1 MNGRRSTTETERLPQ
16 NNLPEMRWYRYS
28 IDDILSHLNSSRSG
42 LGENEALSRLEEFGA
57 NEVSFKKEESPIH
70 QFLKQFT
77 SPLIYVLIA
86 AGIVTFFLREW
97 ADTSVILGV
106 VLANAI
112 IGFIQERKSQH
123 ALESLA
129 KMIVLE
135 AVVLR
140 GERRR
145 VVPSREVVVGD
156 VVILDSGGRVP
167 ADMRLFYVK
176 NLRVDESA
184 LTGESMPVEKT
195 GDVIEGDDL
204 PIGDQRNMAFAGT
217 LITQGQGMGVVVAT
231 AAETEI
237 GKISGFIEKTTKFST
252 PLLQKLEVFGK
263 QLSLIIVSVSLFT
276 FLWGIAQDYDPVF
289 IFLVAVGLAV
299 AAIPESLP
307 AAITITL
314 AIGVKKMADRNAII
328 RNLPSVETLGST
340 TLICTDKTGTL
351 TKNQMTVTSVYA
363 GGKSYRVTGTG
374 YEPSGSF
381 FSGEREV
388 DPLSD
393 ETLALLLEAGALC
406 NDSAMREDGYGIEG
420 DPTEGALLVSAL
432 KAGTRLDLP
441 RLDVIP
447 FEPENQYMATLH
459 RLNDHENI
467 IYVKGSPERI
477 LSFSKRSQGK
487 DSLDSEEITGAA
499 DEMTTQALR
508 VLAVSYKKVDSE
520 KNRITPDDM
529 RDLVFLGLV
538 GMIDP
543 PRDEVIDAIKTCK
556 RAGIR
561 VIMITGDHEKTAL
574 AIAEKV
580 GIETQGALTG
590 SKLDEIED
598 SELEAILT
606 DISVFARTSPEH
618 KLKIVQHLQKRGEV
632 VAVTGDGIN
641 DAPALRT
648 ADIGIAMG
656 ITGTEVSREAA
667 DMILADDNFA
677 SIVAAVEEGR
687 DVYGKISKIILW
699 TLPTNGG
706 EGLSMMA
713 ALLLGLTLPLLP
725 LHILWINTVTAIGLG
740 TTLIAEPK
748 ERDLLNR
755 PPRPAS
761 EPLLQPLIKKLVIL
775 VSVLMV
781 TGALTLFLINLEDEG
796 VDVARTITINTIVL
810 FEIFYLLNS
819 KSIDE
824 HVFKRLLRNKFMLL
838 GVTIVVLLQMLITY
852 HPMMNTIFH
861 TAPLE
866 PAKWPAIILVASSV
880 FFIIELAKEARK
892 RNSLKKFLTVLTV

>member
-1 MNGRRSTTETERLPQ
+1 MIFPSAISGIWLLPG
-16 NNLPEMRWYRYS
+16 
-28 IDDILSHLNSSRSG
+28 H
-42 LGENEALSRLEEFGA
+42 
-57 NEVSFKKEESPIH
+57 
-70 QFLKQFT
+70 
-77 SPLIYVLIA
+77 
-86 AGIVTFFLREW
+86 
-97 ADTSVILGV
+97 SV
-106 VLANAI
+106 
-112 IGFIQERKSQH
+112 
-123 ALESLA
+123 
-129 KMIVLE
+129 
-135 AVVLR
+135 
-140 GERRR
+140 
-145 VVPSREVVVGD
+145 
-156 VVILDSGGRVP
+156 
-167 ADMRLFYVK
+167 
-176 NLRVDESA
+176 
-184 LTGESMPVEKT
+184 
-195 GDVIEGDDL
+195 
-204 PIGDQRNMAFAGT
+204 
-217 LITQGQGMGVVVAT
+217 TQGQGMGVVVAT

-237 GKISGFIEKTTKFST
+237 GKISGFIEKTPNFST

-477 LSFSKRSQGK
+477 LSFSKRSEGR
-487 DSLDSEEITGAA
+487 DSLDSEEITGVA

-748 ERDLLNR
+748 ERGLLNR

-866 PAKWPAIILVASSV
+866 PAKWPVIILVASSV

-892 RNSLKKFLTVLTV
+892 RNNLKNF

>member
-1 MNGRRSTTETERLPQ
+1 MT
-16 NNLPEMRWYRYS
+16 WYQAS
-28 IDDILSHLNSSRSG
+28 IDDILSRFNSSRFG
-42 LGENEALSRLEEFGA
+42 LEKSEALSRLEQFGV

-70 QFLKQFT
+70 QFLKQFL

-97 ADTSVILGV
+97 ADMSVILGV

-112 IGFIQERKSQH
+112 IGFIQERKAQH

-140 GERRR
+140 DGRRT

-156 VVILDSGGRVP
+156 VVFLESGGRVP

-176 NLRVDESA
+176 NLRVDEST

-195 GDVIEGDDL
+195 GDLIEGDGVT
-204 PIGDQRNMAFAGT
+204 IGDQRNMAFAGT

-231 AAETEI
+231 AADTEI
-237 GKISGFIEKTTKFST
+237 GKISGFIEKATKFST

-263 QLSLIIVSVSLFT
+263 QLSLAVVLLALFT
-276 FLWGIAQDYDPVF
+276 FFWGMLQDYDPVF
-289 IFLVAVGLAV
+289 IFLAAVGLAV

-307 AAITITL
+307 AALTITL

-340 TLICTDKTGTL
+340 TVICTDKTGTL
-351 TKNQMTVTSVYA
+351 TKNQMTVTSIYA
-363 GGKSYRVTGTG
+363 GGHSYTVTGAG

-381 FSGEREV
+381 FSDGREV

-393 ETLALLLEAGALC
+393 ETLTLLLEAGSLC
-406 NDSAMREDGYGIEG
+406 NDSAMKEDGCGIEG

-447 FEPENQYMATLH
+447 FEPEDQYMATLH

-477 LSFSKRSQGK
+477 LSFSKTQEEK
-487 DSLDSEEITGAA
+487 NSLDSEEIVGAA
-499 DEMTTQALR
+499 DEMTTHALR
-508 VLAVSYKKVDSE
+508 VLAIAYKKVDSE
-520 KNRITPDDM
+520 KNKITPDDM
-529 RDLVFLGLV
+529 KNLVFLGLV

-543 PRDEVIDAIKTCK
+543 PRDEVIDAIKTCN

-574 AIAEKV
+574 AIAKKV
-580 GIETQGALTG
+580 GIETESVLTG

-598 SELEAILT
+598 SELEASLE
-606 DISVFARTSPEH
+606 DVSVFARTSPEH
-618 KLKIVQHLQKRGEV
+618 KFKIVQHLQKRGEI

-641 DAPALRT
+641 DAPALKT

-656 ITGTEVSREAA
+656 ISGTEVSREAA

-706 EGLSMMA
+706 EGLSIMA

-740 TTLIAEPK
+740 TTIIAEPK
-748 ERDLLNR
+748 EKGLLHR

-761 EPLLQPLIKKLVIL
+761 EPLLQPLIKKLLIL
-775 VSVLMV
+775 VSIMMV
-781 TGALTLFLINLEDEG
+781 TGAFTLFTLNLEREG
-796 VDVARTITINTIVL
+796 IEVSRTIAINTIVL
-810 FEIFYLLNS
+810 FEIFYLFNS

-824 HVFKRLLRNKFMLL
+824 HVFKKLLKNKFMLL
-838 GVTIVVLLQMLITY
+838 GVAIVISLQMLITY
-852 HPMMNTIFH
+852 DPGANTVFH
-861 TAPLE
+861 TAPLT
-866 PAKWPAIILVASSV
+866 PAQWAVIILVASSV
-880 FFIIELAKEARK
+880 FFTVEFTKYIRK
-892 RNSLKKFLTVLTV
+892 RYH

>member
-1 MNGRRSTTETERLPQ
+1 
-16 NNLPEMRWYRYS
+16 
-28 IDDILSHLNSSRSG
+28 
-42 LGENEALSRLEEFGA
+42 
-57 NEVSFKKEESPIH
+57 
-70 QFLKQFT
+70 
-77 SPLIYVLIA
+77 
-86 AGIVTFFLREW
+86 
-97 ADTSVILGV
+97 
-106 VLANAI
+106 
-112 IGFIQERKSQH
+112 
-123 ALESLA
+123 
-129 KMIVLE
+129 
-135 AVVLR
+135 
-140 GERRR
+140 
-145 VVPSREVVVGD
+145 
-156 VVILDSGGRVP
+156 
-167 ADMRLFYVK
+167 
-176 NLRVDESA
+176 
-184 LTGESMPVEKT
+184 
-195 GDVIEGDDL
+195 
-204 PIGDQRNMAFAGT
+204 
-217 LITQGQGMGVVVAT
+217 
-231 AAETEI
+231 
-237 GKISGFIEKTTKFST
+237 
-252 PLLQKLEVFGK
+252 
-263 QLSLIIVSVSLFT
+263 
-276 FLWGIAQDYDPVF
+276 
-289 IFLVAVGLAV
+289 
-299 AAIPESLP
+299 
-307 AAITITL
+307 
-314 AIGVKKMADRNAII
+314 
-328 RNLPSVETLGST
+328 
-340 TLICTDKTGTL
+340 
-351 TKNQMTVTSVYA
+351 
-363 GGKSYRVTGTG
+363 VTGTG

-477 LSFSKRSQGK
+477 LSFSKRSEGR
-487 DSLDSEEITGAA
+487 DSLDSEEITGVA

-590 SKLDEIED
+590 SRLDEIED

-648 ADIGIAMG
+648 AEIGIAMG

-824 HVFKRLLRNKFMLL
+824 HVFKRLLRNRFMLL
-838 GVTIVVLLQMLITY
+838 GVTIVILLQMLITY
-852 HPMMNTIFH
+852 HPMMNTVFH

-892 RNSLKKFLTVLTV
+892 RNNLKNF